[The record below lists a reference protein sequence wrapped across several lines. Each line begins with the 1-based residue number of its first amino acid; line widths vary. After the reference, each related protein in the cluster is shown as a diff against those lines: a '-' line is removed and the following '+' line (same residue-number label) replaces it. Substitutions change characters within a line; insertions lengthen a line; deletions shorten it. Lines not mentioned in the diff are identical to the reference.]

1 MPFIRIGI
9 LINAFCIC
17 VLFVPTI
24 FALLLSFVVL
34 GAAFLFIYL
43 YFLFCCFVCSIFT
56 FYAMPQIFFN
66 SGSFAI
72 SRLRNN
78 NAWCF
83 APVCFCNA
91 FQSFIIVIHVTIK
104 TAGRL
109 FKFDFNFKLGLS
121 FFYFFIIII
130 SFFFHFRSFSR
141 LTHYTST
148 RSDFVFICYLI
159 SRQWSTLSVSH
170 PIYVN
175 IFFLSTFDAKYLQ
188 NK

>member
-1 MPFIRIGI
+1 M
-9 LINAFCIC
+9 
-17 VLFVPTI
+17 LFVPTI

-72 SRLRNN
+72 SGLRNN

-104 TAGRL
+104 TAGPAGYLNLISISNSVCL
-109 FKFDFNFKLGLS
+109 FFLFFHYHHHFFS
-121 FFYFFIIII
+121 F
-130 SFFFHFRSFSR
+130 SFFFSFNTLHERKKWFCFHLLSHFTTMVDPIRIASDLCEHFFS
-141 LTHYTST
+141 L
-148 RSDFVFICYLI
+148 
-159 SRQWSTLSVSH
+159 
-170 PIYVN
+170 N
-175 IFFLSTFDAKYLQ
+175 IWC
-188 NK
+188 

>member
-43 YFLFCCFVCSIFT
+43 YFLFRCFVCSIFT

-72 SRLRNN
+72 SGLRNN

-121 FFYFFIIII
+121 V
-130 SFFFHFRSFSR
+130 FFFHYHHQFFFRSFSR
-141 LTHYTST
+141 LTHYTSA
-148 RSDFVFICYLI
+148 RSDFVFICYLSFHDNGRPYPYRI
-159 SRQWSTLSVSH
+159 RFMWTFFFPSL
-170 PIYVN
+170 N
-175 IFFLSTFDAKYLQ
+175 IWC
-188 NK
+188 